1 MCSSD
6 LGFAVANDEDE
17 HQVLTDQ
24 GYAPAYVA
32 PADGETRD
40 SVMKKLDDA
49 GIEYDRRLSLGNL
62 KKLLPG

>member
-1 MCSSD
+1 MALCRV
-6 LGFAVANDEDE
+6 LANDEDE

-24 GYAPAYVA
+24 GYAPAYA
-32 PADGETRD
+32 PPADGQTRD